1 MMLDPENPYSDL
13 TFVDLPQLTL
23 AVVRYRQVTLDE
35 LRPLFHRA
43 MGPLG
48 AAMEDGGFIPA
59 GPFLAVYSG
68 DIETAFDVAIGF
80 PAEQVDVADGPVEAM
95 TFPPSQA
102 AALSHIGSYEDLGAS
117 WGRVL
122 AGVTEAGRTAKDSLI
137 EVYVS
142 DPQST
147 PPDRVRTDL
156 VAILE

>member
-1 MMLDPENPYSDL
+1 MLDPENPYPDL
-13 TFVDLPQLTL
+13 TFVELPQLTL

-48 AAMEDGGFIPA
+48 EAMQTGRFTPT

-68 DIETAFDVAIGF
+68 DVDAAFDVAIGF
-80 PAEQVDVADGPVEAM
+80 PADRVDIEEGPVQAM
-95 TFPPSQA
+95 SFPPSQA
-102 AALSHIGSYEDLGAS
+102 AALSHFGSYDALGAS

-122 AGVTEAGRTAKDSLI
+122 AGVAEAGGTATDNLI

-142 DPQST
+142 DPQVT
-147 PPDRVRTDL
+147 PPEQVRTDL